1 MNEAARPAGVAPAA
15 ASGAPAREAR
25 RITPMQLWWCFVIAA
40 ELAFIVLV
48 LGLGLRH
55 ENFALDYRWHMEA
68 SQRLLDTG
76 TPYYPFQ
83 FEGHYS
89 FQQAP
94 ILYPPIAFALFIPF
108 LWLPPFLW
116 WAIPI
121 GLLVFC
127 MTRHRPPLWGWA
139 LTLACFCWFWSLG
152 VFLFGNP
159 GMWIAAFVA
168 AGTVWSWPF
177 ALVLLKP
184 TFAPIA
190 LLGIRHR
197 SWWVTIGVMAGV
209 SLLFGRVW
217 FDWLTILGNSD
228 VTLSYNFPT
237 IPLMVAPLIP
247 WLLDPRHPIHAW
259 VRTRTS
265 ARSAAAA

>member
-1 MNEAARPAGVAPAA
+1 MNDAIPSAAPISAPRAPGAA
-15 ASGAPAREAR
+15 APRARLVSPLQFVW
-25 RITPMQLWWCFVIAA
+25 ITL
-40 ELAFIVLV
+40 IVLELV
-48 LGLGLRH
+48 WIGFILLNALGH

-76 TPYYPFQ
+76 TPYYPWQ
-83 FEGHYS
+83 LERHYTI
-89 FQQAP
+89 QEAP

-121 GLLVFC
+121 FLLVYG
-127 MTRHRPPLWGWA
+127 MTRHRPPLWGWVI
-139 LTLACFCWFWSLG
+139 TLALFCWTWSLG

-159 GMWIAAFVA
+159 GMWITAFVA

-177 ALVLLKP
+177 ALVVLKP

-197 SWWVTIGVMAGV
+197 SWWVAMAV
-209 SLLFGRVW
+209 LAALSLLFLPVW
-217 FDWLTILGNSD
+217 FDWLTVLRNSEL
-228 VTLSYNFPT
+228 TLSYNFPT
-237 IPLMVAPLIP
+237 IPLMVAPLVP

-259 VRTRTS
+259 IARRRSGTVRVP
-265 ARSAAAA
+265 